1 MLPDAASMD
10 AAWTDARSA
19 ELYLL
24 YLLSFNTTPTARP
37 AEQSAIG

>member
-1 MLPDAASMD
+1 MLPDAGLTARVPTR
-10 AAWTDARSA
+10 TDARSA

-24 YLLSFNTTPTARP
+24 SFSTTPTARP